1 MDTFTGFARTDYCGD
16 LRLADAGRTVSV
28 CGWVQRQRDLGGLIF
43 VDLRDRTG
51 LIQLSFGDGS
61 ARDIFEKA
69 ASLRAEYVVAATGT
83 VRERESKSKKIPT
96 GDIEIE
102 VTELRLLA
110 KAETPPFEIVEHS
123 KANDMLRLKYRYL
136 DLRRP
141 DMQKM
146 LYTRHKIVKICR
158 DYFDEQGFLEIE
170 TPILTKSTP
179 EGARDYLVPS
189 RVHPGKFYA
198 LPQSPQQYK
207 QLLMLAGFD
216 RYFQIA
222 RCFRDEDLRADR
234 QPEFTQIDLE
244 TSFLNEEQIQT
255 IQEGFL
261 QRVFKEILD
270 VDVKAPFLRM
280 PWREAMDRFGSD
292 KPDLRFGFE
301 LKDISDIVK
310 DCGFAVF
317 ADAVKNGGSVRLINL
332 DGHAADFPRKKI
344 DKLQEFCKTYR
355 AKGLA
360 WTRLHEG
367 NVTSSYAKF
376 LTEAEQKAILER
388 AGAKDG
394 DLVLIVADAKD
405 DVVFASLGALRCE
418 AARQL
423 GLLNPNDFKFL
434 WVTEFPMFEWS
445 EEEGRFQAM
454 HHPFTA
460 PMEEDADKILTDKA
474 NVRARAYDIVLNG
487 CELGGGSIRINTPEM
502 QEKAF
507 QALGIS
513 EEDIQERFGHL
524 VGAFK
529 FGAPPHGGLAYGLD
543 RLVMLMTGAESI
555 RDVIAFPKVQTAS
568 DLMMACP
575 DYVDAKQLDELSIAV
590 TRKEDEEPPKPGEFQ
605 QPDARWSQDF
615 DYAVDVLPDISPRHP
630 KPDPEH
636 VTDLAGEADA
646 EDFPKH
652 ESRHDESRWAL
663 DFDYAVDVLPD
674 SSLRRPKWAVDPE
687 HVTDLAGEADAENFP
702 AEHPDKADETPTNEP
717 KWALD
722 NNHVISVVEDEEEKD
737 PSRTIGLWEDDK

>member
-1 MDTFTGFARTDYCGD
+1 MDNIQNFHRTNYCGD
-16 LRLADAGRTVSV
+16 LRITDTGKTVSV

-51 LIQLSFGDGS
+51 LVQLSFDNS
-61 ARDIFEKA
+61 TEKAIFEKA
-69 ASLRAEYVVAATGT
+69 SALRSEFVIAATGL
-83 VRERESKSKKIPT
+83 VRERESKTDKIAT
-96 GDIEIE
+96 GGIEVY

-110 KAETPPFEIVEHS
+110 KSETPPFEIVEHS

-141 DMQKM
+141 EMQHAIA
-146 LYTRHKIVKICR
+146 TRHKITKIAR
-158 DYFDEQGFLEIE
+158 DYFDENGFLEIE
-170 TPILTKSTP
+170 TPVLTKSTP

-207 QLLMLAGFD
+207 QLLMLSGFD

-244 TSFLNEEQIQT
+244 MSFLNEDDIMS

-261 QRVFKEILD
+261 KRVFKEVLD
-270 VDVKAPFLRM
+270 VDVQTPFQRM

-310 DCGFAVF
+310 DCGFGVF
-317 ADAVKNGGSVRLINL
+317 SGPVAEGGSVRLINIT
-332 DGHAADFPRKKI
+332 GGGAAFPRKKI
-344 DKLQEFCKTYR
+344 DKLADFAKTYK

-360 WTRLHEG
+360 WTRLVDG
-367 NVTSSYAKF
+367 SMTSSYAKF
-376 LTEAEQKAILER
+376 LTEEENQAILDR
-388 AGAKDG
+388 AEAKDG
-394 DLVLIVADAKD
+394 DLILIVGDAKNE
-405 DVVFASLGALRCE
+405 VVWAALGALRCE
-418 AARQL
+418 IAKQM
-423 GLLNPNDFKFL
+423 GLADPMDFKFL

-445 EEEGRFQAM
+445 EEENRYMAM

-460 PMEEDADKILTDKA
+460 PMVEDEDKILTDKA
-474 NVRARAYDIVLNG
+474 HCRARAYDIVLNG
-487 CELGGGSIRINTPEM
+487 TELGGGSIRINTPEM

-524 VGAFK
+524 VNAFK

-543 RLVMLMTGAESI
+543 RLCMLMAGAPSI
-555 RDVIAFPKVQTAS
+555 RDVIAFPKVQNAS

-575 DYVDAKQLDELSIAV
+575 DVVDAKQLDDLSIAV
-590 TRKEDEEPPKPGEFQ
+590 TRVEET
-605 QPDARWSQDF
+605 A
-615 DYAVDVLPDISPRHP
+615 
-630 KPDPEH
+630 
-636 VTDLAGEADA
+636 
-646 EDFPKH
+646 
-652 ESRHDESRWAL
+652 
-663 DFDYAVDVLPD
+663 
-674 SSLRRPKWAVDPE
+674 
-687 HVTDLAGEADAENFP
+687 
-702 AEHPDKADETPTNEP
+702 
-717 KWALD
+717 
-722 NNHVISVVEDEEEKD
+722 EEE
-737 PSRTIGLWEDDK
+737 

>member
-1 MDTFTGFARTDYCGD
+1 MDTITGFKRTNYCGD
-16 LRLADAGRTVSV
+16 LRLCDAGKTVSV

-51 LIQLSFGDGS
+51 IVQLSFGDS
-61 ARDIFEKA
+61 TDRAIFETA
-69 ASLRAEYVVAATGT
+69 ATLRAEFVVAATGI
-83 VRERESKSKKIPT
+83 VRERESKSTKVAT

-110 KAETPPFEIVEHS
+110 KAETPPFEIVENS

-141 DMQKM
+141 EMQRM
-146 LYTRHKIVKICR
+146 IALRHKIVKVCR
-158 DYFDEQGFLEIE
+158 DYFDEQGFLDIE

-207 QLLMLAGFD
+207 QLLMLSGFD

-244 TSFLNEEQIQT
+244 MSFVNEDDIMGV
-255 IQEGFL
+255 QEGFL
-261 QRVFKEILD
+261 KRVFKEVLD
-270 VDVKAPFLRM
+270 VDVQTPFQRM
-280 PWREAMDRFGSD
+280 PWQEAMDRFGSD

-310 DCGFAVF
+310 DCGFGVF
-317 ADAVKNGGSVRLINL
+317 SGPVQNGGSVRLINIE
-332 DGHAADFPRKKI
+332 GGAAAFPRKKI
-344 DKLQEFCKTYR
+344 DKLGDFAKTYH

-367 NVTSSYAKF
+367 NQTSSYAKF
-376 LTEAEQKAILER
+376 LTEEENAAILER

-394 DLVLIVADAKD
+394 DLVLIVGDEKNTTVWAA
-405 DVVFASLGALRCE
+405 LGALRCE
-418 AARQL
+418 IAKQM
-423 GLLNPNDFKFL
+423 GLIDPKEFKFL
-434 WVTEFPMFEWS
+434 WVTEFPMFEYS
-445 EEEGRFQAM
+445 EEEGRYQAM

-460 PMEEDADKILTDKA
+460 PMVEDEDKILTDKA
-474 NVRARAYDIVLNG
+474 NCRARAYDIVLNG

-513 EEDIQERFGHL
+513 DEDIQERFGHL

-543 RLVMLMTGAESI
+543 RLCMLMAGAPSI
-555 RDVIAFPKVQTAS
+555 RDVIAFPKVQNAS
-568 DLMMACP
+568 DLMMSCP
-575 DYVDAKQLDELSIAV
+575 DVVETKQLDELHIALANI
-590 TRKEDEEPPKPGEFQ
+590 EE
-605 QPDARWSQDF
+605 
-615 DYAVDVLPDISPRHP
+615 
-630 KPDPEH
+630 
-636 VTDLAGEADA
+636 
-646 EDFPKH
+646 
-652 ESRHDESRWAL
+652 
-663 DFDYAVDVLPD
+663 
-674 SSLRRPKWAVDPE
+674 
-687 HVTDLAGEADAENFP
+687 
-702 AEHPDKADETPTNEP
+702 
-717 KWALD
+717 
-722 NNHVISVVEDEEEKD
+722 
-737 PSRTIGLWEDDK
+737 

>member
-1 MDTFTGFARTDYCGD
+1 MDNLQGFHRSHYCGD
-16 LRLADAGRTVSV
+16 LRAADAGKTISV
-28 CGWVQRQRDLGGLIF
+28 CGWVQRQRDKGALIF

-51 LIQLSFGDGS
+51 ILQLTFDDAT
-61 ARDIFEKA
+61 ARDVFEKA
-69 ASLRAEYVVAATGT
+69 KSLRSEYVVAATGKLK
-83 VRERESKSKKIPT
+83 EREAKTDKIAT
-96 GDIEIE
+96 GDVELY

-110 KAETPPFEIVEHS
+110 KSETPPFAIEEDSQV
-123 KANDMLRLKYRYL
+123 NDMLRLKYRYL

-141 DMQKM
+141 DMQHAIA
-146 LYTRHKIVKICR
+146 TRHKITKIAR

-207 QLLMLAGFD
+207 QLLMLSGFD

-244 TSFLNEEQIQT
+244 MSFVNEEDIMS

-261 QRVFKEILD
+261 KRVFKEVLD
-270 VDVKAPFLRM
+270 VDVQTPFQRM
-280 PWREAMDRFGSD
+280 PWQEAMDRFGSD

-310 DCGFAVF
+310 GCGFGVF
-317 ADAVKNGGSVRLINL
+317 SSPVQAGGSVRLINVN
-332 DGHAADFPRKKI
+332 GHAADFPRKKI
-344 DKLQEFCKTYR
+344 DKLVDFVKTYR

-360 WTRLHEG
+360 WCRLVDG
-367 NVTSSYAKF
+367 QVTSSYQKF
-376 LTEAEQKAILER
+376 LTQEENQAILDR

-394 DLVLIVADAKD
+394 DLILIVGDEKNS
-405 DVVFASLGALRCE
+405 VVWAALGALRCE
-418 AARQL
+418 VARQL
-423 GLLNPNDFKFL
+423 GLLDPKDFKFL
-434 WVTEFPMFEWS
+434 WVTQFPMFEWS
-445 EEEGRFQAM
+445 EEEGRYQAM

-460 PMEEDADKILTDKA
+460 PMVEDEDKILSDKA
-474 NVRARAYDIVLNG
+474 NCRARAYDIVLHG
-487 CELGGGSIRINTPEM
+487 TELGGGSIRINTPEM

-543 RLVMLMTGAESI
+543 RLCMLMAGVPSI
-555 RDVIAFPKVQTAS
+555 RDVIAFPKVQNAS

-575 DYVDAKQLDELSIAV
+575 DFVDDKQLDDLSIAV
-590 TRKEDEEPPKPGEFQ
+590 TRREQDE
-605 QPDARWSQDF
+605 
-615 DYAVDVLPDISPRHP
+615 
-630 KPDPEH
+630 PE
-636 VTDLAGEADA
+636 A
-646 EDFPKH
+646 
-652 ESRHDESRWAL
+652 
-663 DFDYAVDVLPD
+663 
-674 SSLRRPKWAVDPE
+674 
-687 HVTDLAGEADAENFP
+687 
-702 AEHPDKADETPTNEP
+702 
-717 KWALD
+717 
-722 NNHVISVVEDEEEKD
+722 
-737 PSRTIGLWEDDK
+737 